1 MKLLLSAVVLFLAL
15 AQVFC
20 EEFGAKE
27 DPDYWVNSIQI
38 QDEWFPSDSFREILR
53 RMTRKPRPNQFF
65 GLMGKRSSANAQ
77 ITRKRHKI
85 NAFVGLM
92 GKRSQE
98 EPDSTEWNTLLTSY
112 DKRR

>member
-38 QDEWFPSDSFREILR
+38 QVPKIVLVTGVVHSQLKEVLLEATLYMPQYVCDLAEKMLY
-53 RMTRKPRPNQFF
+53 
-65 GLMGKRSSANAQ
+65 AY
-77 ITRKRHKI
+77 ITRLF
-85 NAFVGLM
+85 AFI
-92 GKRSQE
+92 
-98 EPDSTEWNTLLTSY
+98 
-112 DKRR
+112 

>member
-1 MKLLLSAVVLFLAL
+1 MKSLLSVLLLFLVL

-27 DPDYWVNSIQI
+27 DPDYWSNSVQI
-38 QDEWFPSDSFREILR
+38 QDEWFPSDPLREVLR

-77 ITRKRHKI
+77 MTRKRHKI
-85 NAFVGLM
+85 NSFVGLM

-98 EPDSTEWNTLLTSY
+98 EPDSYEWSTLQHY
-112 DKRR
+112 KRR